1 MLNISQ
7 VIQNLTF
14 LVEKKKT
21 GSSLGNPTPIVLS
34 SRVTSRI
41 KLGSSQYGKGDD
53 LTSEFIKGLRL
64 PKHSPAHHVYGEIE
78 KTKWALSM
86 ILVCHLQESFLE
98 EFEEYQ
104 IQWFIENLHS
114 LGSYCFTWG
123 SDESTNHIFP
133 SSVLETLDRRI
144 QYLQLD
150 RVEDKSLADCQ
161 DFLSFKDIRLLWI
174 DFARIS
180 FRKLESAYSEWYST
194 LFGLQKI
201 NNSKK
206 ETSALLNR
214 SSTYLFYVTRHAS
227 LKLGIDEIYWTAKV
241 TDYNPPTFEVKEDD
255 EI

>member
-1 MLNISQ
+1 MFNTQQI
-7 VIQNLTF
+7 INNLAF
-14 LVEKKKT
+14 LFRNKKT
-21 GSSLGNPTPIVLS
+21 GNNVNNPTLIVS
-34 SRVTSRI
+34 KKTTPRI
-41 KLGSSQYGKGDD
+41 KLGTTHYGKGDD

-86 ILVCHLQESFLE
+86 ILVYHLQEPFLE

-133 SSVLETLDRRI
+133 SSVLKNIDKRI
-144 QYLQLD
+144 KYLQMD
-150 RVEDKSLADCQ
+150 KVNGKSLVDCQ

-194 LFGLQKI
+194 LFGLQTI
-201 NNSKK
+201 SNSKR

-214 SSTYLFYVTRHAS
+214 SSTYMFYIARHTS
-227 LKLGIDEIYWTAKV
+227 LKLGIDEIYWKAKV
-241 TDYNPPTFEVKEDD
+241 TEYTPPIFEVREN
-255 EI
+255 E

>member
-1 MLNISQ
+1 MFNTQQIISG
-7 VIQNLTF
+7 LTYLF
-14 LVEKKKT
+14 NGRET
-21 GSSLGNPTPIVLS
+21 NSNHSIINRPRIALGTAH
-34 SRVTSRI
+34 
-41 KLGSSQYGKGDD
+41 YGKGDD

-86 ILVCHLQESFLE
+86 ILVTHFQEPFLE
-98 EFEEYQ
+98 DFEVYQ
-104 IQWFIENLHS
+104 IEWFIENLHS

-133 SSVLETLDRRI
+133 SSVLETINSRI

-150 RVEDKSLADCQ
+150 EVNSKSLQDCQ

-201 NNSKK
+201 SNSKK

-214 SSTYLFYVTRHAS
+214 SSTYMFYVARHTS
-227 LKLGIDEIYWTAKV
+227 LKLGIDEIYWQAKV
-241 TDYNPPTFEVKEDD
+241 TDYNPPKFEIKEN
-255 EI
+255 E